1 MAHLV
6 TLIPGDGIGPEV
18 SEATRRVL
26 DATGVP
32 IEWVV
37 EEAGA
42 EVLAREGTTLPE
54 RVLDRIRDSR
64 VAIKGPITTPVGSGF
79 RSVNV
84 ELRQTL
90 DLFAAVRPSRSL
102 AGLPTRHPDVDL
114 VVIRENTEDLYQ
126 GIEFEKGTPEALELR
141 EELRR
146 LSGRELR
153 EDSGFTVKPISVTGA
168 RRIVRF
174 ALEYVRAHGRRKV
187 TLGHKANIMRFSDG
201 LFLSI
206 GQIEAEGHPEVW
218 FEEME
223 IDQLSMRLVREPS
236 AFDVL
241 LLPNL
246 YGDII
251 SDLCAGLVGG
261 LGLAAGANLGW
272 EYAVFEPVHGSAP
285 DIAGKGV
292 ANPIAM
298 ILSGAMLLRHLQE
311 PAAAEAVE
319 RAVDR
324 VLERGDVR
332 TPDLGGTSSTDEV
345 AAAIDRGALGVSGKV
360 VRRRTD
366 VLVALA
372 GLALFVPCAII
383 ASDGTVGPVELA
395 VFHAINGLPEALS
408 PVMQWVQWLGV
419 LAVGPIVA
427 LGAALFRRWR
437 LAIACLLV
445 TVEKLVFERIVWQLV
460 ERSRPGKT
468 IADAIVRGDTPMTG
482 ASFVSGHVILVTGLA
497 WVLTPYLRGAWRALP
512 WVVVGLVAFARVYLG
527 AHAPLDVLG
536 GFALGLVAGGIANV
550 IVGLEPRTAG
560 VADHAGARYG

>member
-1 MAHLV
+1 VAHLV

-18 SEATRRVL
+18 SEAARRVL
-26 DATGVP
+26 DATGIP

-42 EVLAREGTTLPE
+42 DVLAREGTTLPG
-54 RVLDRIRDSR
+54 RVLDQIRASR

-84 ELRQTL
+84 ELRQAL

-102 AGLPTRHPDVDL
+102 PGLPTRHPDVDL

-126 GIEFEKGTPEALELR
+126 GIEFGRGTPEAVELR
-141 EELRR
+141 RELLR

-153 EDSGFTVKPISVTGA
+153 EDSGFTVKPISVTGT

-174 ALEYVRAHGRRKV
+174 ALEFVGGHGRRKV

-223 IDQLSMRLVREPS
+223 IDQLSMRLVREP
-236 AFDVL
+236 AEFDVL

-285 DIAGKGV
+285 DIAGRGV

-298 ILSGAMLLRHLQE
+298 ILSGAMLLRHLHE
-311 PAAAEAVE
+311 PAAAAAVE
-319 RAVDR
+319 RAVDG

-332 TPDLGGTSSTDEV
+332 THDLGGTSSTDEV
-345 AAAIDRGALGVSGKV
+345 AAAIE
-360 VRRRTD
+360 
-366 VLVALA
+366 
-372 GLALFVPCAII
+372 
-383 ASDGTVGPVELA
+383 GT
-395 VFHAINGLPEALS
+395 
-408 PVMQWVQWLGV
+408 
-419 LAVGPIVA
+419 
-427 LGAALFRRWR
+427 
-437 LAIACLLV
+437 
-445 TVEKLVFERIVWQLV
+445 
-460 ERSRPGKT
+460 
-468 IADAIVRGDTPMTG
+468 
-482 ASFVSGHVILVTGLA
+482 
-497 WVLTPYLRGAWRALP
+497 LRG
-512 WVVVGLVAFARVYLG
+512 
-527 AHAPLDVLG
+527 
-536 GFALGLVAGGIANV
+536 
-550 IVGLEPRTAG
+550 
-560 VADHAGARYG
+560 

>member
-1 MAHLV
+1 VAHLV

-18 SEATRRVL
+18 SLAARRVL
-26 DATGVP
+26 DATGIP

-42 EVLAREGTTLPE
+42 DVLAREGTSLPG
-54 RVLDRIRDSR
+54 RVLDQIRSSR

-84 ELRQTL
+84 ELRQAL

-102 AGLPTRHPDVDL
+102 PGLPTRHPDVDL

-126 GIEFEKGTPEALELR
+126 GIEFERGTPEALELR
-141 EELRR
+141 GELLR
-146 LSGRELR
+146 LSGHELR

-174 ALEYVRAHGRRKV
+174 VLEFVGGHGRRKV

-223 IDQLSMRLVREPS
+223 IDQLSMRLVREPTE
-236 AFDVL
+236 FDVL

-285 DIAGKGV
+285 DIAGRGI

-298 ILSGAMLLRHLQE
+298 ILSGAMLLRHLHE
-311 PAAAEAVE
+311 AAAATAVE

-332 TPDLGGTSSTDEV
+332 TPDLGGTSSTDAV
-345 AAAIDRGALGVSGKV
+345 ASAIEGS
-360 VRRRTD
+360 
-366 VLVALA
+366 
-372 GLALFVPCAII
+372 
-383 ASDGTVGPVELA
+383 
-395 VFHAINGLPEALS
+395 
-408 PVMQWVQWLGV
+408 
-419 LAVGPIVA
+419 
-427 LGAALFRRWR
+427 
-437 LAIACLLV
+437 
-445 TVEKLVFERIVWQLV
+445 
-460 ERSRPGKT
+460 
-468 IADAIVRGDTPMTG
+468 
-482 ASFVSGHVILVTGLA
+482 
-497 WVLTPYLRGAWRALP
+497 LRG
-512 WVVVGLVAFARVYLG
+512 
-527 AHAPLDVLG
+527 
-536 GFALGLVAGGIANV
+536 
-550 IVGLEPRTAG
+550 
-560 VADHAGARYG
+560 

>member
-42 EVLAREGTTLPE
+42 DVLAREGTTLPG
-54 RVLDRIRDSR
+54 RVLDKIRDSR

-84 ELRQTL
+84 ELRQAL

-126 GIEFEKGTPEALELR
+126 GIEFERGTPEARELR
-141 EELRR
+141 DELLR

-174 ALEYVRAHGRRKV
+174 ALEFVGAHGRRKV

-223 IDQLSMRLVREPS
+223 IDQLSMRLVREPT

-285 DIAGKGV
+285 DIAGRGI

-298 ILSGAMLLRHLQE
+298 ILSGAMLLRHLHE
-311 PAAAEAVE
+311 AAAATAVE

-324 VLERGDVR
+324 VLERGQAR
-332 TPDLGGTSSTDEV
+332 TPDLGGTSSTEEV
-345 AAAIDRGALGVSGKV
+345 AAAIEE
-360 VRRRTD
+360 T
-366 VLVALA
+366 
-372 GLALFVPCAII
+372 
-383 ASDGTVGPVELA
+383 
-395 VFHAINGLPEALS
+395 
-408 PVMQWVQWLGV
+408 
-419 LAVGPIVA
+419 
-427 LGAALFRRWR
+427 
-437 LAIACLLV
+437 
-445 TVEKLVFERIVWQLV
+445 
-460 ERSRPGKT
+460 
-468 IADAIVRGDTPMTG
+468 
-482 ASFVSGHVILVTGLA
+482 
-497 WVLTPYLRGAWRALP
+497 LRG
-512 WVVVGLVAFARVYLG
+512 
-527 AHAPLDVLG
+527 
-536 GFALGLVAGGIANV
+536 
-550 IVGLEPRTAG
+550 
-560 VADHAGARYG
+560 